1 MNLIYTLV
9 CIKFFNR
16 TSSSSIF
23 FILIFWRYI
32 LAIYISFG
40 SVIDSYLQNP
50 FYSSQNNTKFCS
62 STLNRFLKKEPHH
75 LDALVIRRH
84 LSSSG
89 VTHVW
94 IIKDWCDKKA
104 ATILVV
110 HKKSFSIIF
119 PSFDCSTT
127 IFLVEDLYKNP
138 WCNLIHN
145 LIKFSF
151 MKNLSISM
159 H

>member
-1 MNLIYTLV
+1 MYKNHRNEFDIYFSD
-9 CIKFFNR
+9 IQK
-16 TSSSSIF
+16 
-23 FILIFWRYI
+23 
-32 LAIYISFG
+32 SFG
-40 SVIDSYLQNP
+40 SVISSYFQNP

-127 IFLVEDLYKNP
+127 IFLVEYPYKNRRY
-138 WCNLIHN
+138 NLIYSS
-145 LIKFSF
+145 IKFSF
-151 MKNLSISM
+151 MRNLSISM